1 MVECLSLDHAM
12 VSGGQP
18 EVKLNN
24 SRLLGLLSMHEGRK
38 VSTFL
43 GIPFA
48 EPPTGQLRYLCISH
62 LLSIILSTVSLFR
75 LRTPNRT
82 TTVSAHSAPSIYHSL
97 DNRTTTVSAHFTP
110 SIYHSLNNKKT
121 TVYAHSA
128 PSIYHS
134 LDNRTTKVFAHC
146 RHIIYHSFHFLAV
159 PNSVLWN
166 RTTTVSV
173 YFVNLMAYCFI
184 SSAFPVI
191 HSSFSV
197 FLMVHRFQHTRELTS
212 ARNR

>member
-1 MVECLSLDHAM
+1 MSVSNLVVIIKCLSLTSWYYETSVSNFVVMVECLSLDHVM

-48 EPPTGQLRYLCISH
+48 EPPTGQLRYLCISY

-82 TTVSAHSAPSIYHSL
+82 TTVSAHFTPSIYHSL
-97 DNRTTTVSAHFTP
+97 DNRTTTVSAH
-110 SIYHSLNNKKT
+110 
-121 TVYAHSA
+121 SA
-128 PSIYHS
+128 PSICH
-134 LDNRTTKVFAHC
+134 A
-146 RHIIYHSFHFLAV
+146 FHFLAV
-159 PNSVLWN
+159 PNSVSPTEQL
-166 RTTTVSV
+166 R
-173 YFVNLMAYCFI
+173 YLYI
-184 SSAFPVI
+184 
-191 HSSFSV
+191 
-197 FLMVHRFQHTRELTS
+197 L
-212 ARNR
+212 